1 MQISTGQILENLIP
15 ISEAPSKISIAEKT
29 LRNWR
34 ARGIYPRLFIKLGGK
49 VFVDLG
55 EFVRI
60 VKEQKERATNEAKR
74 LGLED

>member
-1 MQISTGQILENLIP
+1 MQINTKEVLENLVP
-15 ISEAPSKISIAEKT
+15 IAEAPSKISIAEKT

-34 ARGIYPRLFIKLGGK
+34 ASGIYPQLFIKLGGK

-60 VKEQKERATNEAKR
+60 VKTQKEQATNEARR